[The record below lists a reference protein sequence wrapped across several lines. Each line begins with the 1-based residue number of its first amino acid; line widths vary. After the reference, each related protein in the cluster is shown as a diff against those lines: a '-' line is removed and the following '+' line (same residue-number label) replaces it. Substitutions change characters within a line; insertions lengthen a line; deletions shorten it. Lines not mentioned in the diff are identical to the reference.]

1 MTGVPVRNEAAGAT
15 AVPVALEGRAYEVL
29 IGRGLIDRAGA
40 LIGPLLKRPRVAVVA
55 DQTVASLHGARL
67 AASLRAA
74 GVEAHPV
81 VIAPGEEAKS
91 FAGLEA
97 LCDALLDLEL
107 DRGDQIVAF
116 GGGVVGDLAG
126 FAAAILKRGID
137 FVQIPT
143 TLLAQVDSSV
153 GGKTA
158 IDTPRGKNL
167 IGAFHQPRLVLADL
181 DVLASL
187 PRRELVCGYAEVIKY
202 GLLGDVAF
210 FEWLE
215 ANAPAVLARD
225 EAALSHAIRRSVEM
239 KAEIVAEDERE
250 AGRRALL
257 NLGHTFAHALEAETG
272 FGEAL
277 KHGEAVGI
285 GCALAFRFS
294 SHLGLC
300 PGQDAERAARA
311 IAAAGLP
318 TRLGD
323 LAGGGFRADALVAH
337 MAQDKKAEGGVL
349 TFILA
354 RRIGEAFVAKGVDAA
369 AARDFLIA
377 EGASA

>member
-1 MTGVPVRNEAAGAT
+1 MTDKVHVAVAGK
-15 AVPVALEGRAYEVL
+15 PYDVL
-29 IGRGLIDRAGA
+29 IGQGLIERAGE
-40 LIGPLLKRPRVAVVA
+40 LVRPLLNRPRLAVVMDTTLDA
-55 DQTVASLHGARL
+55 LHGAVL
-67 AASLRAA
+67 AASLARA
-74 GVEAHPV
+74 GVAFHPV

-91 FAGLEA
+91 FAGLAA
-97 LCDALLDLEL
+97 LCDALLALEL
-107 DRGDQIVAF
+107 DRGDLVAAF
-116 GGGVVGDLAG
+116 GGGVVGDLTG

-137 FVQIPT
+137 FVQLPT

-181 DVLASL
+181 GVLATL
-187 PRRELVCGYAEVIKY
+187 PGREVACGYAEVIKY
-202 GLLGDVAF
+202 GLLGDLAF

-215 ANAPAVLARD
+215 ANGPAVLALD
-225 EAALSHAIRRSVEM
+225 EVAVGAAVRRSVAM
-239 KAEIVAEDERE
+239 KAEIVAKDERE

-277 KHGEAVGI
+277 KHGEAVGL
-285 GCALAFRFS
+285 GMALAFRFS
-294 SHLGLC
+294 ARLGLC
-300 PGQDAERAARA
+300 PGQDAERAGRA
-311 IAAAGLP
+311 VAAAGLP
-318 TRLGD
+318 TRLAD
-323 LAGGGFRADALVAH
+323 VGGAGFRADALVEH
-337 MAQDKKAEGGVL
+337 MAQDKKAEGGRL

-354 RRIGEAFVAKGVDAA
+354 RALGDAFVAKGVDAG

-377 EGASA
+377 EGALP

>member
-1 MTGVPVRNEAAGAT
+1 MTALSVGT
-15 AVPVALEGRAYEVL
+15 AVPVAVAGRPYEVL
-29 IGRGLIDRAGA
+29 IGRGLIERAGQ
-40 LIGPLLKRPRVAVVA
+40 LIRPLLKRPRVAVVV
-55 DQTVASLHGARL
+55 DEIVQGLHGARL

-74 GVEAHPV
+74 GVELRPV

-97 LCDALLDLEL
+97 LCDALLALEL
-107 DRGDQIVAF
+107 DRGDLIVAF

-181 DVLASL
+181 DALASL
-187 PRRELVCGYAEVIKY
+187 PRRELACGYAEVIKY
-202 GLLGDVAF
+202 GLLGDLAF

-215 ANAPAVLARD
+215 ANAPAVLALG

-277 KHGEAVGI
+277 KHGEAVGA

-294 SHLGLC
+294 AALGLC
-300 PGQDAERAARA
+300 PGQDAERAGRA

-318 TRLGD
+318 TRLSD
-323 LAGGGFRADALVAH
+323 LAGAPFSADALLGH
-337 MAQDKKAEGGVL
+337 MAQDKKAEGGAL

-354 RRIGEAFVAKGVDAA
+354 RAIGEAFVARGVDAG
-369 AARDFLIA
+369 AARAFLIS

>member
-1 MTGVPVRNEAAGAT
+1 VTLAI
-15 AVPVALEGRAYEVL
+15 PVAVAGKPYDVL
-29 IGRGLIDRAGA
+29 IGRGLIEGAGA
-40 LIGPLLKRPRVAVVA
+40 AIRPLLKRPRVAVVA
-55 DQTVASLHGARL
+55 DETVHGLHGARL
-67 AASLRAA
+67 AASLAAA
-74 GVEAHPV
+74 GIEALPV
-81 VIAPGEEAKS
+81 AVAPGEAAKS

-97 LCDALLDLEL
+97 LCAALLDLEL
-107 DRGDQIVAF
+107 DRGDTIVAF

-126 FAAAILKRGID
+126 FAAAILMRGID
-137 FVQIPT
+137 FIQIPT

-181 DVLASL
+181 GVLDTL
-187 PRRELVCGYAEVIKY
+187 PLRELACGYAEVIKY
-202 GLLGDVAF
+202 GLLGDLAF

-215 ANAPAVLARD
+215 ANAASVLALD
-225 EAALSHAIRRSVEM
+225 EAALAHAVGRSVEV

-250 AGRRALL
+250 TGRRALL

-294 SHLGLC
+294 AALGHC
-300 PGQDAERAARA
+300 SGQDAERATRA

-318 TRLGD
+318 TALSD
-323 LAGGGFRADALVAH
+323 LAGAPFDADALVGH
-337 MAQDKKAEGGVL
+337 MAQDKKAEAGVL

-354 RRIGEAFVAKGVDAA
+354 RAIGEAFVAKGVPAK
-369 AARDFLIA
+369 AARDFLVA
-377 EGASA
+377 EGARP

>member
-1 MTGVPVRNEAAGAT
+1 MTL
-15 AVPVALEGRAYEVL
+15 AVPVGVAGHPYEVL
-29 IGRGLIDRAGA
+29 IGRGLIDQAGQ
-40 LIGPLLKRPRVAVVA
+40 IVRPLLKQPRLAVVM
-55 DQTVASLHGARL
+55 DETVSALHGARL
-67 AASLRAA
+67 AASLA
-74 GVEAHPV
+74 GAGIAVHPV
-81 VIAPGEEAKS
+81 VIPPGEGEKS
-91 FAGLEA
+91 FAGLER
-97 LCDALLDLEL
+97 LCAQLLALEL
-107 DRGDQIVAF
+107 DRGDLIVAF
-116 GGGVVGDLAG
+116 GGGVVGDLTG

-167 IGAFHQPRLVLADL
+167 IGAFHQPVLVLADL
-181 DVLASL
+181 DALASL
-187 PRRELVCGYAEVIKY
+187 PKRELVCGYAEVIKY
-202 GLLGDVAF
+202 GLLGDAGF

-215 ANAPAVLARD
+215 ANSAAVLAMD
-225 EAALSHAIRRSVEM
+225 EGALTRAIGRSVEM

-250 AGRRALL
+250 QGRRALL

-294 SHLGLC
+294 ARLGHC
-300 PGQDAERAARA
+300 SGQDAERAGRA

-318 TRLGD
+318 TQLGQ
-323 LAGGGFRADALVAH
+323 LAGHPFGADALVTH
-337 MAQDKKAEGGVL
+337 MAQDKKAEGGAL

-354 RRIGEAFVAKGVDAA
+354 RAIGEAFVAKGVPAA
-369 AARDFLIA
+369 AARDFLLS
-377 EGASA
+377 EGAAP

>member
-1 MTGVPVRNEAAGAT
+1 MIHT
-15 AVPVALEGRAYEVL
+15 VPVAVAGKPYDVL
-29 IGRGLIDRAGA
+29 IGPGLIERAGM
-40 LIGPLLKRPRVAVVA
+40 LIRPLLKRPRLAVVM
-55 DQTVASLHGARL
+55 DETVSTLHGAAL
-67 AASLRAA
+67 EASLGAA
-74 GVEAHPV
+74 GISCHPV

-97 LCDALLDLEL
+97 LCEALLALEL
-107 DRGDQIVAF
+107 DRGDLVAAF

-137 FVQIPT
+137 FVQLPT

-181 DVLASL
+181 GVLASL

-202 GLLGDVAF
+202 GLLGDLAF
-210 FEWLE
+210 FDWLE
-215 ANAPAVLARD
+215 ANGREVLSLD
-225 EAALSHAIRRSVEM
+225 EAALAHAVRRSVEM

-250 AGRRALL
+250 TGRRALL

-285 GCALAFRFS
+285 GMALAFRFS
-294 SHLGLC
+294 VYLGSC
-300 PGQDAERAARA
+300 PGQDAGRAARA

-318 TRLGD
+318 TQ
-323 LAGGGFRADALVAH
+323 LAELSGYPFRADALLTH
-337 MAQDKKAEGGVL
+337 MAQDKKAEGGSL

-354 RRIGEAFVAKGVDAA
+354 RGLGDAFVAKGVGAA
-369 AARDFLIA
+369 AARDFLIG
-377 EGASA
+377 EGAIP